1 MSLFADSESSQVAI
15 ATVFSILVIL
25 DIIGN
30 SLVCVI
36 IASNHDMRYAE
47 KTFLTFN
54 VNFISLSNFYSC
66 KEPLSVRD
74 LALLY
79 VFMLIIVIIIII
91 TCSKTLRRLATFR
104 NKKCGNNKNQPM
116 KNDSLFT

>member
-15 ATVFSILVIL
+15 ATVFSILMIL

-36 IASNHDMRYAE
+36 IASNHDMRYVE

-54 VNFISLSNFYSC
+54 VNFTSLSNFYSC
-66 KEPLSVRD
+66 EEPLSVRD
-74 LALLY
+74 LVL
-79 VFMLIIVIIIII
+79 FMLIIVIIIFII
-91 TCSKTLRRLATFR
+91 IICSKALRRLATFR

-116 KNDSLFT
+116 KNDPLFT